1 MSYYLVETASF
12 NKAMSESFGKDLCIE
27 WYSHEEAESNLD
39 YILDNYIYSIEKI
52 YSKDISSTGVVFEKL
67 IYDISD
73 DQFGYVENSFV
84 TPLQKM
90 LAISDKSIMEILC
103 KKDEFNE
110 NGIPSGEKVCI
121 IYHENH

>member
-1 MSYYLVETASF
+1 MSYYLVETKSF
-12 NKAMSESFGKDLCIE
+12 NKAMSKAFGKDLCIE
-27 WYSHEEAESNLD
+27 WYSHEEVNSDLD

-52 YSKDISSTGVVFEKL
+52 YSKDVSPTGIISEKL

-84 TPLQKM
+84 TPLQKS
-90 LAISDKSIMEILC
+90 LSISDKSIMQILC

-110 NGIPSGEKVCI
+110 NGIPLGEKVCVV
-121 IYHENH
+121 YYKHY